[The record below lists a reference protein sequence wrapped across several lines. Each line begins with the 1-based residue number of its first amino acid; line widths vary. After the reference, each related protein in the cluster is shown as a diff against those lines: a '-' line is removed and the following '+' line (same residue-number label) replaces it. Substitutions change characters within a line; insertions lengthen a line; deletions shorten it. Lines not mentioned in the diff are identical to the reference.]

1 MGRQTELS
9 VTEALQSTSATNTKL
24 RSWVMKANNVANG
37 DLPIVDHL
45 EALLQCA
52 SAHLAFTN

>member
-24 RSWVMKANNVANG
+24 RSWVMKANLSPNG
-37 DLPIVDHL
+37 DLSIVDHL
-45 EALLQCA
+45 EAVLQCA
-52 SAHLAFTN
+52 SAHLAFKN